1 MLSRAFV
8 ELFVFVVVAFDAVV
22 VVVVVVRLY
31 GLLSVSVSSL

>member
-1 MLSRAFV
+1 MLLKAFV
-8 ELFVFVVVAFDAVV
+8 ELFVFVVVALDAVV

>member
-1 MLSRAFV
+1 MLLKAFV
-8 ELFVFVVVAFDAVV
+8 EIFVAFDVVV